1 MPSSAMLRVIFL
13 LSIVMIASSDV
24 APGASDPGR
33 RVTTCVNRN
42 LPRKRTAYLVF
53 LALTGVEKVVPEH
66 PVSTADGVSP
76 EGLNVVPEGATAK
89 SATAKKV
96 VALIKQ
102 MLKQKQG
109 ALRKRQAAEQA
120 QQVICSAPQD
130 RSQSMRSGRCQKLR
144 RKDARAT
151 IVPAGL
157 AAWTAE
163 FVLYLRVIYYGR
175 SATIHTASDFQT
187 TQTDRHTFYSRHDF
201 SLCGSFS

>member
-1 MPSSAMLRVIFL
+1 MWRQVPPTLGGVLLRV
-13 LSIVMIASSDV
+13 SIV
-24 APGASDPGR
+24 
-33 RVTTCVNRN
+33 N

-151 IVPAGL
+151 
-157 AAWTAE
+157 
-163 FVLYLRVIYYGR
+163 
-175 SATIHTASDFQT
+175 
-187 TQTDRHTFYSRHDF
+187 
-201 SLCGSFS
+201 

>member
-1 MPSSAMLRVIFL
+1 MPSSAMRRVIFL

-151 IVPAGL
+151 
-157 AAWTAE
+157 
-163 FVLYLRVIYYGR
+163 
-175 SATIHTASDFQT
+175 
-187 TQTDRHTFYSRHDF
+187 
-201 SLCGSFS
+201 

>member
-1 MPSSAMLRVIFL
+1 LLISVQQNYVLTLRLPCGRFCGPSRNDALERHAQGHFFTINRDDCLQRCGARCLRPWAACYYCV
-13 LSIVMIASSDV
+13 SIV
-24 APGASDPGR
+24 
-33 RVTTCVNRN
+33 N
-42 LPRKRTAYLVF
+42 LPGKRTAYLVF

-151 IVPAGL
+151 
-157 AAWTAE
+157 
-163 FVLYLRVIYYGR
+163 
-175 SATIHTASDFQT
+175 
-187 TQTDRHTFYSRHDF
+187 
-201 SLCGSFS
+201 